1 MEFEENNMNIKT
13 RSMILVSLFTAL
25 TAIGGF
31 IRIPIGAVPI
41 TLQFMFIALAAI
53 LLGPKLGALSQII
66 YVVLGLIGIPIF
78 TEGGGLGYIFK
89 PSFGYLLGF
98 ILGSYVIGYILSKF
112 KKPNF
117 FVILT
122 ACIAGVLIVYAVG
135 VPYLYIILKYVSGAN
150 ISFYKAL
157 KVGFLVFIPGDI
169 IKCVITALIGVKVIP
184 VLKKYKERA

>member
-1 MEFEENNMNIKT
+1 MKIKT

-25 TAIGGF
+25 TAIGAF
-31 IRIPIGAVPI
+31 IKIPVGAVPI
-41 TLQFMFIALAAI
+41 TLQFMFIALGAI

-89 PSFGYLLGF
+89 QSFGYLLGF
-98 ILGSYVIGYILSKF
+98 ILGAYVIGYIVSKY

-117 FVILT
+117 FAIFA
-122 ACIAGVLIVYAVG
+122 ACIAGVIVVYAIG
-135 VPYLYIILKYVSGAN
+135 VPYLYIILKYVVGAN

-157 KVGFLVFIPGDI
+157 QIGFIVFIPGDI
-169 IKCVITALIGVKVIP
+169 LKSVVTALIGVKVIP
-184 VLKKYKERA
+184 ALKKYNESA